1 MPAAARNILIAAV
14 IIGLDGD
21 RLLRGGPWRLG
32 FAIWVLGVVICIAT
46 VATDASRERRLMLGG
61 ALLAAFGLV
70 WRDSPT
76 LYAINMLSL
85 LCMAAMTVWVGSG
98 RRVADL
104 TIVESARAGLLA
116 AVNSTLGAASVISD
130 TVASGRT
137 SARQKGS
144 AGAIVV
150 GTALAV
156 PPIVIVATLLAS
168 SDKVFGDMLSAATK
182 FAMSNGVAHLTVI
195 AMLAWISAGWMRASL
210 GNAIG
215 ATVAAPSSPRLP
227 FVSVSIGLY
236 SLIALLGSFIAVQ
249 ARVIFGGAS
258 FLRATAGLTVATYAR
273 DGFFQLILASAVVLV
288 TLVMADWCMTE
299 DDSLAQRRYR
309 VAATVLLVMVTALL
323 VSSAVRIGLYVTEF
337 GLSVERIFASSAIV
351 WVIGALAAFAGTTLR
366 GHAGRFMPVTLLLT
380 VAWVACVNLINP
392 DAVVARVNIAR
403 AERGETFDAEFHAR
417 LSADSLPVLIAEAD
431 RLRTS
436 ECEALEVG
444 LRRRLEQRFVA
455 GGDASGDWRSRNAP
469 IWRARA
475 WIESK
480 AALCPP

>member
-32 FAIWVLGVVICIAT
+32 FAIWILGVVICIGT

-156 PPIVIVATLLAS
+156 PPIAVVATLLAS

-195 AMLAWISAGWMRASL
+195 AMLAWIGLLSL
-210 GNAIG
+210 DGIVNSLLGRVGI
-215 ATVAAPSSPRLP
+215 APIAWLSGKSIVVIMGLVYGYLP
-227 FVSVSIGLY
+227 F
-236 SLIALLGSFIAVQ
+236 LILPLFVVLE
-249 ARVIFGGAS
+249 RVPESTLEAGTDLGAS
-258 FLRATAGLTVATYAR
+258 PFATFR
-273 DGFFQLILASAVVLV
+273 RI
-288 TLVMADWCMTE
+288 TL
-299 DDSLAQRRYR
+299 
-309 VAATVLLVMVTALL
+309 
-323 VSSAVRIGLYVTEF
+323 
-337 GLSVERIFASSAIV
+337 
-351 WVIGALAAFAGTTLR
+351 
-366 GHAGRFMPVTLLLT
+366 
-380 VAWVACVNLINP
+380 N
-392 DAVVARVNIAR
+392 
-403 AERGETFDAEFHAR
+403 
-417 LSADSLPVLIAEAD
+417 
-431 RLRTS
+431 
-436 ECEALEVG
+436 
-444 LRRRLEQRFVA
+444 
-455 GGDASGDWRSRNAP
+455 
-469 IWRARA
+469 
-475 WIESK
+475 
-480 AALCPP
+480 